1 MEPDVSR
8 FSDYR
13 KVLEDHQRL
22 KSLLDTIHVALTKRS
37 ETVEDVSRLLGQL
50 GDHLIKHF
58 ALEEDGGYF
67 ADALTNA
74 PQLLSRANEL
84 LAQHP
89 KMSGEAKELVQL
101 GDRPHDSE
109 DWWTETT
116 ARFEAFKAE
125 LLKHEQLEDGLLQEA
140 YQRDIGAT
148 D

>member
-1 MEPDVSR
+1 MESNSSR
-8 FSDYR
+8 SSDYQ
-13 KVLEDHQRL
+13 KVLEDHRQL
-22 KSLLDTIHVALTKRS
+22 KRLLDTIHAALAKRS
-37 ETVEDVSRLLGQL
+37 GTVEDVSRLLSQL

-58 ALEEDGGYF
+58 ALEEEGGYF

-89 KMSGEAKELVQL
+89 MMSGKAKELVQL
-101 GDRPHDSE
+101 GDRPSDSE

-116 ARFEAFKAE
+116 VRFEAFKAE
-125 LLKHEQLEDGLLQEA
+125 LLKHERLEDGLLQEA
-140 YQRDIGAT
+140 YQRDIGAK